1 MKQIDNNLEDNIK
14 KIRIVIT
21 TNDQFIDG
29 DLFLPENIQFRSSSP
44 DNLLFYFLNGGFQF
58 ITLQNCEVRERK
70 NIAFRPDTIDVL
82 HVRVAAIITVQ
93 VVESFVSEAERLQRY
108 TSRNVA
114 QNLFDDEDMVLNTIN
129 IGRSRTEKQKRK
141 KRKTNKD

>member
-1 MKQIDNNLEDNIK
+1 MEQIDNNLEDNIK

-29 DLFLPENIQFRSSSP
+29 DLLLPENIQFRSSSP

-70 NIAFRPDTIDVL
+70 NIAFRPDRLESL

-93 VVESFVSEAERLQRY
+93 VIESFDNETDRLKKY
-108 TSRNVA
+108 TSRNES
-114 QNLFDDEDMVLNTIN
+114 QELSNIDDMVLNTIN
-129 IGRSRTEKQKRK
+129 VGRSRTEKQRRK
-141 KRKTNKD
+141 KRKININ